1 MLYDDYINYCKEY
14 TKRYGEK
21 TVVLMEVGSFFELY
35 AVESD
40 GVVHEGANM
49 TEICT
54 LLNIQ
59 STRKNKSI
67 LECSRTNPLMAGFP
81 SYTLTKFTDLLLA
94 SLYTIVLVEQVT
106 PPPHPERK
114 VTQVISPSTNI
125 SIATHASNTYLMCI
139 YLNTV
144 RDRSTQKLTICSCVS
159 YTDISTGEVNIL
171 DDVVARDE
179 SEWVHELSRILVAV
193 SPSELVIVNGEKQ
206 LDVSSLLTSV
216 KGFSF
221 PVHVRELPTMFQQ
234 TSYQQTILRKV
245 YTTTG
250 ILSPIEY
257 IQLEK
262 RSDALIGFVYLLQFV
277 YEHDEKLLHALQRPT
292 LVASNE
298 RMRVASSSLHQLNII
313 GEGGSGGGTGGCSVT
328 SLLQLLNTC
337 ETPMGK
343 RFFRDAL
350 LSPLTDESA
359 ITKRYDKTS
368 ALLSDDQYLS
378 IRILLQPIKDIE
390 RLFRRILLGIIH
402 PSEMTT
408 FMNSLEGVKMLSANS
423 VVYSLV
429 DIPDVKPFMELSK
442 QWDMDAMSKGDVFF
456 YKKGIYPA
464 MDQLV
469 EHISSIH
476 YFFQEKIDEANKVAG
491 ELVFKLEKSTERQ
504 DYQITITKK
513 RFDTYCLRAGKH
525 QPFHAQ
531 PLSAGNKTVV
541 KVTFPGMYEKQQEL
555 HDANH
560 ELEQYVMNAFKED
573 MEKMALLS
581 ITDIVSFVQQIDFH
595 TTCAKNAAL
604 FQYTRP
610 IIRSTSSTSSTSFI
624 HATKLRH
631 PLIEVIQKEVPYIA
645 NNLDIGDDMLGML
658 LYGINSVGK
667 SSFMKSVGM
676 NVVMAQ
682 AGMFVAAESFEYNC
696 YHDIFTRIPG
706 GDNLFQGK
714 STFVTEITEL
724 RHILQYAT
732 KKSLVIG
739 DELAV
744 GTESSS
750 AISIVAAGILTL
762 IKRGTCFLFAT
773 HLHEVSKLSS
783 IKNLDHLSIFH
794 LSVEYNEKTK
804 CLMYTRLLLPGSGD
818 NHYGLEVCKSL
829 DMPADFLH
837 TANQIRQEYLGIS
850 SSIVTP
856 KISRYSSNVFVDV
869 CSVCK
874 KQAKEVHHIKQQKD
888 ANLKGFIG
896 SMYKNEPHNLM
907 SVCTECH
914 DAIHAKQMIV
924 KGYEMTSAGP
934 QLMMEPGEK
943 MVKEDTPKVPRMTLL
958 ELDKFRYKK

>member
-14 TKRYGEK
+14 TSRYGEK

-114 VTQVISPSTNI
+114 VTQVISPSTSI
-125 SIATHASNTYLMCI
+125 SVAAHASNTYLMCI
-139 YLNTV
+139 YLTTV
-144 RDRSTQKLTICSCVS
+144 RDRSTQKLTICSSIS

-179 SEWVHELSRILVAV
+179 SEWVHELSRILVAI

-206 LDVSSLLTSV
+206 LDVTSLLTSV

-221 PVHVRELPTMFQQ
+221 PVHVRDLPPLFRQ
-234 TSYQQTILRKV
+234 TAYQQTILRKV

-292 LVASNE
+292 LVASND

-313 GEGGSGGGTGGCSVT
+313 GEGGTGGCTVS

-350 LSPLTDESA
+350 LSPLTDESV
-359 ITKRYDKTS
+359 ITNRYDKTS
-368 ALLSDDQYLS
+368 ALLSDDHYLS
-378 IRILLQPIKDIE
+378 IRTLLQPIKDIE
-390 RLFRRILLGIIH
+390 RLFRRILLGMIQ
-402 PSEMTT
+402 PSEMAT
-408 FMNSLEGVKMLSANS
+408 FITSLESVNILSSNS
-423 VVYSLV
+423 AVYSLV
-429 DIPDVKPFMELSK
+429 DTPDVKPFMDLSDY
-442 QWDMDAMSKGDVFF
+442 WDMEAMSKGDIFF
-456 YKKGIYPA
+456 YKKGIYQA
-464 MDQLV
+464 MDCLMEQ
-469 EHISSIH
+469 ISDIH
-476 YFFQEKIDEANKVAG
+476 HFFQEKIDEANKVAG
-491 ELVFKLEKSTERQ
+491 DFVFKLEKTIERQ

-555 HDANH
+555 HDATH
-560 ELEQYVMNAFKED
+560 ELQQCVMNTFKAD

-610 IIRSTSSTSSTSFI
+610 SIRSSSTSFI

-645 NNLDIGDDMLGML
+645 NNLTIGDDMLGML

-682 AGMFVAAESFEYNC
+682 AGMFVAAESFTYNC

-732 KKSLVIG
+732 QKSLVIG

-762 IKRGTCFLFAT
+762 IQRGTCFLFAT

-783 IKNLDHLSIFH
+783 IKNLERLSIFH

-837 TANQIRQEYLGIS
+837 TANQIRQEYLGMS
-850 SSIVTP
+850 STIVTP

-874 KQAKEVHHIKQQKD
+874 KPAKEVHHIKQQKD

-924 KGYEMTSAGP
+924 KGYEMTSIGP
-934 QLMMEPGEK
+934 QLTMEPGEK
-943 MVKEDTPKVPRMTLL
+943 VVKEETTKLPRMTLL